1 METGTARAEITRAQP
16 LIPGHSS
23 FDELINLTFAEY
35 ESAHGQD
42 GASPVTS

>member
-1 METGTARAEITRAQP
+1 MSVGAQGTKSQCVC
-16 LIPGHSS
+16 HSS